1 MAGRNFGKMKE
12 FLSNIWV
19 KRAVGVFN
27 LVYFAVIG
35 LLTFATF
42 LYDLEFTE
50 GQEQSFFTIYVA
62 ASVIILVLMI
72 YSRDVM
78 VTKIISVLLLLVVFC
93 LLLFNMYNWILVI
106 PPLVVALIMFFVA
119 GTHETVKVVM
129 GTIYLLMYVLGLVAY
144 FVFNLLFGGTST
156 LTELNANMDRD
167 SDVFRTYAAQY
178 TKICDVT
185 RDNNVLSPNG
195 EYRIVLYDVQNSDKG
210 GVNICVVPNGQD
222 VTLRFFTLKQKGIK
236 KTISNKGI
244 RGTVPDV
251 GWTKEDD
258 GTLVV
263 LYRLSPESE
272 LKKTSV
278 TVMPDKQYLEFL
290 GIS

>member
-1 MAGRNFGKMKE
+1 MKE
-12 FLSNIWV
+12 FLSNLWV

-27 LVYFAVIG
+27 LIYFAVIT
-35 LLTFATF
+35 LLTVATF

-50 GQEQSFFTIYVA
+50 GQEQSFFTVYVA
-62 ASVIILVLMI
+62 ASVIFLLLMI
-72 YSRDVM
+72 YSRDVFI
-78 VTKIISVLLLLVVFC
+78 TKMISILLVFVVFFM
-93 LLLFNMYNWILVI
+93 LVFNMYDWILVV
-106 PPLVVALIMFFVA
+106 PPLVVAVVMFFVA
-119 GTHETVKVVM
+119 GTHETLKVVM

-144 FVFNLLFGGTST
+144 FVFNMLFGGTST
-156 LTELNANMDRD
+156 LTELNADLDRNSEVYSLYKD
-167 SDVFRTYAAQY
+167 QY

-185 RDNNVLSPNG
+185 RDQNVLSPDG
-195 EYRIVLYDVQNSDKG
+195 EYKIVLYDVQNSDKG
-210 GVNICVVPNGQD
+210 GVNICVVPYGND
-222 VTLRFFTLKQKGIK
+222 IKLRFFTLKEKGIK

-251 GWTKEDD
+251 GWTQDDD

-263 LYRLSPESE
+263 LYKLSSTSE

>member
-12 FLSNIWV
+12 FLSNAWV

-35 LLTFATF
+35 LLTYATF

-50 GQEQSFFTIYVA
+50 GQEQSFFTVYVA
-62 ASVIILVLMI
+62 ASVIFLILMI
-72 YSRDVM
+72 YSRDVL

-93 LLLFNMYNWILVI
+93 LLLFNMYDWILVI
-106 PPLVVALIMFFVA
+106 PPLVVAVIMFFVA

-156 LTELNANMDRD
+156 LTELNADMERNE
-167 SDVFRTYAAQY
+167 VFDIYKSQY

-185 RDNNVLSPNG
+185 RDKNVLSPNG
-195 EYRIVLYDVQNSDKG
+195 DYRIVLYDVQNSDKG
-210 GVNICVVPNGQD
+210 GVNICVVPNGED
-222 VTLRFFTLKQKGIK
+222 IELRFFTLKQKGIR

-251 GWTKEDD
+251 GWYQEDD

-272 LKKTSV
+272 LKKTPV
-278 TVMPDKQYLEFL
+278 TVMPDKQYFDFL

>member
-1 MAGRNFGKMKE
+1 MKE

-62 ASVIILVLMI
+62 ASVIFLVLMI

-167 SDVFRTYAAQY
+167 SEVFRTYAAQY

>member
-1 MAGRNFGKMKE
+1 MKE
-12 FLSNIWV
+12 LLSNIWV

-35 LLTFATF
+35 LLTYATF
-42 LYDLEFTE
+42 EYELEFTE
-50 GQEQSFFTIYVA
+50 GQEQSFFTVYVA
-62 ASVIILVLMI
+62 ASFIFLLLMI
-72 YSRDVM
+72 YSRDVFI
-78 VTKIISVLLLLVVFC
+78 TKLTSVLLVLVVFF
-93 LLLFNMYNWILVI
+93 LLLFNMYDWILVV
-106 PPLVVALIMFFVA
+106 PPLVVAIVMFFVA
-119 GTHETVKVVM
+119 GTHETVKVVV

-144 FVFNLLFGGTST
+144 FVFNMLFGGTST
-156 LTELNANMDRD
+156 LTELNASLVDRNAEVY
-167 SDVFRTYAAQY
+167 SLYKPQY
-178 TKICDVT
+178 TKMCDVT
-185 RDNNVLSPNG
+185 RDENVLSPDG
-195 EYRIVLYDVQNSDKG
+195 KFRIVLYDVQNSDKG
-210 GVNICVVPNGQD
+210 GVNICVIPNGQD
-222 VTLRFFTLKQKGIK
+222 IKLRFFTLKQKGIR

>member
-1 MAGRNFGKMKE
+1 MKE
-12 FLSNIWV
+12 ILSNLWV

-35 LLTFATF
+35 LLTYATF

-50 GQEQSFFTIYVA
+50 GQEQSFFTVYVA
-62 ASVIILVLMI
+62 ASFIFLILMI
-72 YSRDVM
+72 YSREVM
-78 VTKIISVLLLLVVFC
+78 VTKIVSVIMPCVVFF
-93 LLLFNMYNWILVI
+93 LLLFNMYDWILVI
-106 PPLVVALIMFFVA
+106 PPLLLALVMFFVA
-119 GTHETVKVVM
+119 GSHETVKVVM
-129 GTIYLLMYVLGLVAY
+129 GTIYLLMYVLGLVAF
-144 FVFNLLFGGTST
+144 FVFNLLFGGTSAM
-156 LTELNANMDRD
+156 TELNADMDRA
-167 SDVFRTYAAQY
+167 SDVFDIYKSEY

-185 RDNNVLSPNG
+185 RDENVLSPDG
-195 EYRIVLYDVQNSDKG
+195 EYRIILYDVQNSDKG

-222 VTLRFFTLKQKGIK
+222 IKLRFFTLKQKGIR

-251 GWTKEDD
+251 GWSIDDD
-258 GTLVV
+258 GTLIV

>member
-1 MAGRNFGKMKE
+1 MKE